1 MKKIQKI
8 LFPTDFS
15 PVAQNAFRYAILLA
29 DELAASVQLLHV
41 VYPQAE
47 PLDFPVVAT
56 QATQQQVGAA
66 ETIMK
71 RMVEETLVQIQASHE
86 LKNEPV
92 VLPDVEIGTPT
103 SMISRVAEREDVD
116 LIVMGTKGEHNM
128 IEKTFGQVS
137 LGTVKNTPAPVLL
150 IPENATFKP
159 VKTLAY
165 ASNLLDSDVYYIWQT
180 LQMMEPFQPAM
191 KVIHVETDDIGKPE
205 ALENFQQLFEGNPK
219 AKDLSFHELEGD
231 EVDVVLS
238 GFIEAWDIDIMTLYA
253 PNYGFFERIFHRS
266 IGKKLLKITEIPLLF
281 MKKSTM

>member
-15 PVAQNAFRYAILLA
+15 SVAQNAFRYAILLA
-29 DELAASVQLLHV
+29 DELEASVQLLHV

-66 ETIMK
+66 ESIMK

-150 IPENATFKP
+150 VPENATFKP

-219 AKDLSFHELEGD
+219 AKHLSFHELEGD

>member
-29 DELAASVQLLHV
+29 DELEASVQLLHV

-71 RMVEETLVQIQASHE
+71 RMVEETLVQIQINHE
-86 LKNEPV
+86 LKNKPV
-92 VLPDVEIGTPT
+92 ILPDVEIGTPT
-103 SMISRVAEREDVD
+103 SMISRVAEREEVD

-150 IPENATFKP
+150 VPENATFKP

-219 AKDLSFHELEGD
+219 AKHLSFHELEGD

-238 GFIEAWDIDIMTLYA
+238 GFIEAWDVDIMTLYA
-253 PNYGFFERIFHRS
+253 PSYGFFERIFHRS

>member
-15 PVAQNAFRYAILLA
+15 SVAQNAFRYAILLA
-29 DELAASVQLLHV
+29 DELEASVQLLHV

-66 ETIMK
+66 ESIMK

>member
-15 PVAQNAFRYAILLA
+15 PAAQNAFRYAILLA
-29 DELAASVQLLHV
+29 DQLDASIQLLHV

-66 ETIMK
+66 ESIMK
-71 RMVEETLVQIQASHE
+71 KMMEETLAQIQVNHE
-86 LKNEPV
+86 LKNNPV

-103 SMISRVAEREDVD
+103 NLICRVAERDEVD
-116 LIVMGTKGEHNM
+116 LIIMGTKGEHSM
-128 IEKTFGQVS
+128 IEKAFGQVS
-137 LGTVKNTPAPVLL
+137 LGTVKNTPVPVLL
-150 IPENATFKP
+150 IPEKAIFKP
-159 VKTLAY
+159 IKTLAY

-180 LQMMEPFQPAM
+180 LQMMESFQPAM
-191 KVIHVETDDIGKPE
+191 KVIHVETDDLGHPG

-219 AKDLSFHELEGD
+219 AKHLSFHELEGE

-238 GFIEAWDIDIMTLYA
+238 GFIEAWDVDIMALYA
-253 PNYGFFERIFHRS
+253 PSYGFFERIFHQS
-266 IGKKLLKITEIPLLF
+266 LGKKLLKITEIPLLF
-281 MKKSTM
+281 MKKTTS